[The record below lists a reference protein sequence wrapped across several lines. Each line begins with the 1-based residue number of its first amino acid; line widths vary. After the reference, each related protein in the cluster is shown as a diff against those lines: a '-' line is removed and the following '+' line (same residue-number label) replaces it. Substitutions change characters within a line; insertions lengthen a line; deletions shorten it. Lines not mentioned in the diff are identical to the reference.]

1 LSALRSMSTI
11 RGSRTTPAGNPW
23 MLPVVPGG
31 PVAYWSTLP
40 IKTIVRVLR
49 GSGIPASVSQ
59 SAGTFV
65 CNHVFYGLMHALA
78 ESADRTKGG
87 FIHVPLLPEQIACR
101 GRRRSR
107 KTEAV
112 RPKGKTNLPS
122 LPLKTMVDALAMV
135 VRESLRTTLP
145 VRLRLNRKTSIDP

>member
-1 LSALRSMSTI
+1 
-11 RGSRTTPAGNPW
+11 
-23 MLPVVPGG
+23 
-31 PVAYWSTLP
+31 
-40 IKTIVRVLR
+40 
-49 GSGIPASVSQ
+49 
-59 SAGTFV
+59 
-65 CNHVFYGLMHALA
+65 MHALA